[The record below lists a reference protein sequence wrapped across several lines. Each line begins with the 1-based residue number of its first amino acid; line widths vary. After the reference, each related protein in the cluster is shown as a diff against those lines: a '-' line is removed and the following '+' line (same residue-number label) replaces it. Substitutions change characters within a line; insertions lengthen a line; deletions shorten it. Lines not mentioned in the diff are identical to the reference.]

1 MRLSLVVAAASLAVS
16 QAVPERSL
24 PAATLEFKEGFT
36 GIGAIRELGDG
47 RVLVLD
53 RQDKMVR
60 LVDLTRGTAAPVG
73 RQGGG
78 PGEYRSPSRL
88 IPLGGDSTLL
98 VDPGLQRSIVIG
110 PGGAAGEVLLNSND
124 MVSAPAGARAPQAV
138 DALGRLYFT
147 GTGLATGTATP
158 TLPDSLL
165 LFRLDRRT
173 GRVDTLARLK
183 QAQPKIR
190 IDRSGAKITSVNIR
204 KVPFTPQDDW
214 AVFPDGRVIIVRTG
228 VYRVDQLTAGGKLMQ
243 GPRIPYTP
251 VAVVDADRN
260 LSIDPLPKFKPPFD
274 GPATGLSP
282 DGRIWVRRTTA
293 AADSI
298 ARYDVFDSSGRL
310 LSRVVLPARTRIVG
324 FGKTSIYVVRRD
336 EDDLEYLG
344 RIGLPPL

>member
-1 MRLSLVVAAASLAVS
+1 LSLVVAAACLAVS

-24 PAATLEFKEGFT
+24 PAAALEFKEGFT

-53 RQDKMVR
+53 RQDKVVR

-110 PGGAAGEVLLNSND
+110 PGGAAGDVLLNSND

-147 GTGLATGTATP
+147 GSGLATRTATP

-190 IDRSGAKITSVNIR
+190 VDRNGTKITSVSIR

-228 VYRVDQLTAGGKLMQ
+228 VYRVDQLTTAGKLMQ
-243 GPRIPYTP
+243 GPRIPYAP
-251 VAVVDADRN
+251 IAVVDADRDSRLTRCQN
-260 LSIDPLPKFKPPFD
+260 SNHRSMVPPPGCLPTVGSGFAAPPPPRIRSRGTMSSIRQDDCF
-274 GPATGLSP
+274 
-282 DGRIWVRRTTA
+282 RRSSFLLA
-293 AADSI
+293 PGSSA
-298 ARYDVFDSSGRL
+298 SGRP
-310 LSRVVLPARTRIVG
+310 RYTWFAATRTIWS
-324 FGKTSIYVVRRD
+324 TSA
-336 EDDLEYLG
+336 G
-344 RIGLPPL
+344 

>member
-147 GTGLATGTATP
+147 GSGLAIGNRYTDP
-158 TLPDSLL
+158 SRLP
-165 LFRLDRRT
+165 
-173 GRVDTLARLK
+173 
-183 QAQPKIR
+183 
-190 IDRSGAKITSVNIR
+190 
-204 KVPFTPQDDW
+204 
-214 AVFPDGRVIIVRTG
+214 
-228 VYRVDQLTAGGKLMQ
+228 
-243 GPRIPYTP
+243 
-251 VAVVDADRN
+251 
-260 LSIDPLPKFKPPFD
+260 PPFQARSPD
-274 GPATGLSP
+274 RAGRYPGPAQAGAT
-282 DGRIWVRRTTA
+282 
-293 AADSI
+293 
-298 ARYDVFDSSGRL
+298 
-310 LSRVVLPARTRIVG
+310 
-324 FGKTSIYVVRRD
+324 
-336 EDDLEYLG
+336 
-344 RIGLPPL
+344 